1 MSDLQMSESYY
12 RPFSQE
18 DYALAVVT
26 YSNMVRLGILT
37 DAERRRL
44 LKILKA
50 AVRE

>member
-18 DYALAVVT
+18 DYALAVVA
-26 YSNMVRLGILT
+26 YSNMVQMKILT
-37 DAERRRL
+37 DADRRRL

>member
-1 MSDLQMSESYY
+1 MSDLQMSEQYY

-18 DYALAVVT
+18 DYALAVVA
-26 YSNMVRLGILT
+26 YSNMVQLKIIS
-37 DAERRRL
+37 DAERRKL